1 MTTKQGHQRRDLRM
15 IKTEHE
21 VTRASFQMRD
31 HDISILFLHIMD
43 GGNTE
48 YRAENFRG
56 TVVMT
61 TLNPKATFHNWV
73 LGIIKKE
80 LASYEVK
87 T

>member
-1 MTTKQGHQRRDLRM
+1 MRM

-43 GGNTE
+43 GGNVE

-56 TVVMT
+56 NTVKS
-61 TLNPKATFHNWV
+61 TLNPRGTFHNWV
-73 LGIIKKE
+73 LGIIKE
-80 LASYEVK
+80 VLAEQKVSV
-87 T
+87 

>member
-1 MTTKQGHQRRDLRM
+1 MENKAMKM
-15 IKTEHE
+15 IRTEHE

-31 HDISILFLHIMD
+31 HDISILFLHMQD

-56 TVVMT
+56 SVVMT
-61 TLNPKATFHNWV
+61 TLNPKSTFNNWV

-80 LASYEVK
+80 LADHEVK
-87 T
+87 A